1 MKMREIIRNLNKAS
15 LAIATGI
22 SYSRLRKY
30 SSGLVKELTPDERAK
45 IKKYLLSLAKQFE

>member
-1 MKMREIIRNLNKAS
+1 MREIIRNLNKAS